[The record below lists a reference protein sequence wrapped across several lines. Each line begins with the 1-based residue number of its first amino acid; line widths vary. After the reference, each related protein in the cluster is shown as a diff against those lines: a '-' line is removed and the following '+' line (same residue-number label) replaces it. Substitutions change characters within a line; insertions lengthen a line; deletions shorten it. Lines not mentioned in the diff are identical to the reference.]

1 MCNIYKHNYNQCIK
15 SMRRTIY
22 NTNRHIYIP
31 KESFRLTK
39 IQTPKYTSQILR
51 FCLYF
56 SVKVCLYI
64 SVIQQHTLSLNPKLC
79 VVIIYQCGKFV
90 SRGGDIGSA
99 ILMLSIYSLLNFRNL
114 RRAISKHW
122 QRAFEITF
130 IFSSLIYSNI
140 H

>member
-1 MCNIYKHNYNQCIK
+1 MTIK
-15 SMRRTIY
+15 VFFNKIRVGKSKF
-22 NTNRHIYIP
+22 YIL

-39 IQTPKYTSQILR
+39 IQTPKYTSQISR

-90 SRGGDIGSA
+90 SRGGNIGRA
-99 ILMLSIYSLLNFRNL
+99 ILMLSIYLLLNFRNL
-114 RRAISKHW
+114 RRAITHKYL
-122 QRAFEITF
+122 A
-130 IFSSLIYSNI
+130 IFQAIGLNFAPDGILT
-140 H
+140 